1 MTSSSVGTKEAM
13 MSDQA
18 DEFLKK
24 LGMKGEQPKDAWLDL
39 IRPTTVSLILG
50 CKGAG
55 KSGLGYFLLDKLS
68 KAHSLLPIAVNLPRE
83 KQYLLPADYA
93 IKTLEELKHTQDA
106 IALID
111 EGTTMLPAGQ
121 RKLEEMVKS
130 FVALSRQRHQIIIF
144 IFHASSDV
152 GSRILRGVD
161 AILLKEPSLR
171 QIQYGSKDAF
181 CRALLTEGKERF
193 KSLTDMG
200 EDTRKYTY
208 VDCEKPPYRGMVK
221 NDLPEYW
228 SEELSEAW
236 ADVDTNAPL
245 NLDTLLGKPAV
256 QGLSTEERLRHYG
269 VPPELNK
276 AIIEMD
282 RQYNLEELRAMCRE
296 KGLPTSG
303 DKKKLAS
310 QLIMAEENN
319 GK

>member
-1 MTSSSVGTKEAM
+1 MERDDVS
-13 MSDQA
+13 
-18 DEFLKK
+18 EFLKK
-24 LGMKGEQPKDAWLDL
+24 MGMNNEQPKDVWLDL

-50 CKGAG
+50 SKGAG
-55 KSGLGYFLLDKLS
+55 KSGLGYLLLDKLS
-68 KAHSLLPIAVNLPRE
+68 KSHSLLPIAVNLPRE
-83 KQYLLPADYA
+83 KQYLLPNHYT

-111 EGTTMLPAGQ
+111 EGTTMMPAGQ

-181 CRALLTEGKERF
+181 CRALLTEAKERF
-193 KSLTDMG
+193 KSLADMG

-221 NDLPEYW
+221 NELPEYW
-228 SEELSEAW
+228 TEELSEAW
-236 ADVDTNAPL
+236 ADTMDIGTTTL
-245 NLDTLLGKPAV
+245 TLDMLLGKPAV
-256 QGLSTEERLRHYG
+256 QGLTTEERLQHYG
-269 VPPELNK
+269 VPPELHK
-276 AIIEMD
+276 AVIEMD
-282 RQYNLEELRAMCRE
+282 REHSLEELQNMCRE

-310 QLIMAEENN
+310 QLIMTEEDNER
-319 GK
+319 